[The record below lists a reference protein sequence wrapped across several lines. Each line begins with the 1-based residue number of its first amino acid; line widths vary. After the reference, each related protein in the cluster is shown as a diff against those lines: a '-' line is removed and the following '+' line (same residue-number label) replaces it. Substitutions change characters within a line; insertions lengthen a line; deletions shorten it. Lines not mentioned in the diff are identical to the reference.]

1 VSRGKPEAVCQAR
14 VVTGKK
20 GGGNSMSN
28 TKNQEAVIFEHLENL
43 DDLRYIEETKKQELN
58 SALLASL

>member
-1 VSRGKPEAVCQAR
+1 
-14 VVTGKK
+14 
-20 GGGNSMSN
+20 MSN